1 MGRTQFWT
9 LYWLW
14 LILAGRF
21 HECLLQDKL
30 KPQESTVMRRPVN
43 NRASLVQKW
52 PLRDENDY
60 TTKGQTTLRFCILI
74 TWTLISIL
82 LHKSFYT
89 LCRSS
94 ENFRFLLVTQKH
106 RGGIWFIL
114 QHVNKP
120 KHKAKVIKNW
130 LHQQEQDRWR
140 LAESPELESM
150 EPGFLGLH
158 AVTEDIKSAWIYST
172 AFKMLETAYLLFANS
187 AEVCLILKAF
197 YCPLHRV
204 NRQISLWAD
213 VIPFYCAHLI
223 KL

>member
-1 MGRTQFWT
+1 MTFEGWKWLHYKRSDNTQILHFDNLDFNFHFASQII
-9 LYWLW
+9 LY
-14 LILAGRF
+14 A
-21 HECLLQDKL
+21 
-30 KPQESTVMRRPVN
+30 
-43 NRASLVQKW
+43 A
-52 PLRDENDY
+52 
-60 TTKGQTTLRFCILI
+60 
-74 TWTLISIL
+74 
-82 LHKSFYT
+82 

-140 LAESPELESM
+140 LPDSPELESM